1 MSADI
6 SFDENQYKLKSRS
19 ILGQPQ
25 VPGIINFMLRKNIVK
40 NEKQAFAVI
49 VFLTACFFIASFYIT
64 YNTFFKQPE
73 IPPLA
78 DEIIDVY

>member
-1 MSADI
+1 MSTDI

-25 VPGIINFMLRKNIVK
+25 VPGVINFMLRTKIVK
-40 NEKQAFAVI
+40 NEKQAFVVI
-49 VFLTACFFIASFYIT
+49 VFLTTSFFIASFYIT
-64 YNTFFKQPE
+64 YNSFLKQPE